1 MGETITGIS
10 WDTGRNVLSLG
21 GDYKMFTLY
30 LFIELYMY
38 ALCTPRKIY
47 FTVKVNFKNSY
58 GSLFPLIAFY
68 T

>member
-1 MGETITGIS
+1 MEETTTGIS
-10 WDTGRNVLSLG
+10 WGTGRHVLSLG

-38 ALCTPRKIY
+38 ALSTPRKIY